1 MSNLVGALL
10 VRPQAISGAAL
21 AATNVAETDYAA
33 YNAGTTYALAAR
45 VIVVADH
52 MVYESLQASNTGHT
66 PSTSPTWWIP
76 VWPTNPWR
84 MFDQAVQSQTTRTD
98 DITVQLDLT
107 GGVDWLSLFNISA
120 ASAHV
125 TMTDAT
131 EGVVYD
137 ETISL
142 VSDSGIV
149 DWYAYFFEPIT
160 RKRDLH
166 LELPIYADPTLDIVL
181 TDTGATVA
189 IGGCFPGLSRTL
201 GGTQWG
207 AQVGIRDYSRKE
219 ESDFGDF
226 TVLQRAYS
234 RWANFS
240 LHVEPGFV
248 DELVNVLA
256 DYRATP
262 AIWVA
267 DSAYASTVIYGFYDD
282 FQVEISYPT
291 LSACSLRIKGLT

>member
-1 MSNLVGALL
+1 MSNLVGAML
-10 VRPQAISGAAL
+10 VRPQAATL
-21 AATNVAETDYAA
+21 ASTNVTENDYPA
-33 YNAGTTYALAAR
+33 YSSGTTYGEGDR
-45 VIVVADH
+45 IIVVADH
-52 MVYESLQASNTGHT
+52 MVYESLVGSNLNHT
-66 PSTSPTWWIP
+66 PASSPTFWIP
-76 VWPTNPWR
+76 VWPTNPYR
-84 MFDQAVQSQTTRTD
+84 MLDQAVQSQTTRAD
-98 DITVQLDLT
+98 NITASLT
-107 GGVDWLSLFNISA
+107 VDGTIDWVSLFNISA

-125 TMTDAT
+125 TLTDAV

-137 ETISL
+137 ETVNL
-142 VSDSGIV
+142 VSDSGIT
-149 DWYAYFFEPIT
+149 DWYAYFFEPIA

-166 LELPIYADPTLDIVL
+166 LELPVYANPTLSVVL
-181 TDTGATVA
+181 TDTGETAA
-189 IGGCFPGLSRTL
+189 LGGLIPGLSRTL

-207 AQVGIRDYSRKE
+207 VQVGIRDYSRKE
-219 ESDFGDF
+219 ESEFGDF

-240 LHVEPGFV
+240 VHVEPGFV

-267 DSAYASTVIYGFYDD
+267 DSEYASTVVYGFYDD